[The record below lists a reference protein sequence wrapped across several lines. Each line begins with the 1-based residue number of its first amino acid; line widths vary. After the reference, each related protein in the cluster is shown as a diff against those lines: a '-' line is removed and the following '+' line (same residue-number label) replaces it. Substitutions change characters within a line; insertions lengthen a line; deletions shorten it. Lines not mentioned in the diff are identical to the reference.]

1 MNEQVT
7 TGVSIQLSI
16 YFLTVLYTNY
26 KNNNALYKQESTGIE
41 KVKYQ
46 YPDVKSY
53 VHQANELHRRRGI
66 MKPRRRRRRLLSP
79 FLKKLGK
86 VFQLDGVRAYSCKC
100 ELVFVVRCLGG
111 LHWINR
117 YCLLF
122 QISCIASAL
131 LIPASRTSWLQQQKH
146 TSTRIHPFIGST
158 IRIMPSLSC
167 SEPDDEEKDEEDRE
181 MDTSETLAW
190 RFMMKVMAAL
200 DLGRPIPP
208 EEEIDIR
215 LKIMCARQK
224 GVYLNKCRADPSTR
238 PNAGWGVFAIQDIEP
253 DELITLYP
261 VDAVIYRKAG
271 QSADTILLSPDISD
285 HDSFAAF
292 VNDSQAHM
300 DYALLL
306 DGGLRAIP
314 DPARRTDPVY
324 LGHLINDYCAILC
337 ADFQP
342 LTDEEKEECLT
353 NYDSS
358 SRQNSNC
365 VIKGG
370 GGGCHIEFVATK
382 FISAGSE
389 LFLHYGGAYWLR
401 ELGLAGLL

>member
-1 MNEQVT
+1 M
-7 TGVSIQLSI
+7 
-16 YFLTVLYTNY
+16 
-26 KNNNALYKQESTGIE
+26 
-41 KVKYQ
+41 
-46 YPDVKSY
+46 
-53 VHQANELHRRRGI
+53 
-66 MKPRRRRRRLLSP
+66 
-79 FLKKLGK
+79 
-86 VFQLDGVRAYSCKC
+86 
-100 ELVFVVRCLGG
+100 
-111 LHWINR
+111 
-117 YCLLF
+117 LLF
-122 QISCIASAL
+122 KISSIASAL
-131 LIPASRTSWLQQQKH
+131 WMMPTSHTSWLQQQKH

-158 IRIMPSLSC
+158 IRIMPSFSC
-167 SEPDDEEKDEEDRE
+167 SESDDDDEEDEDEDRE
-181 MDTSETLAW
+181 MHTSGTLAW
-190 RFMMKVMAAL
+190 RFLRNLMIAS
-200 DLGRPIPP
+200 DPGRSIPP
-208 EEEIDIR
+208 EEEMDIR

-224 GVYLNKCRADPSTR
+224 GVYLNKCRADPSTI

-292 VNDSQAHM
+292 VNDSQAYM

-314 DPARRTDPVY
+314 DPAHRTDPVY

-337 ADFQP
+337 AEFQP
-342 LTDEEKEECLT
+342 LTDEEKEDCLT
-353 NYDSS
+353 NYDLSS
-358 SRQNSNC
+358 QQNSNC

-370 GGGCHIEFVATK
+370 GGGCHMEIVSTK